1 MASYVITGVSRG
13 MGWEFL
19 RRLSS
24 DPNNTV
30 IGIVRDKPPTA
41 KRVSE
46 ELPRRS
52 NVTIL
57 EADVTQYES
66 LKVSQESFAKV
77 EGERADASS
86 TRQRA
91 SAEAA
96 GVTGGRLD
104 YLIANA
110 GLNMSWDGLDP
121 IGDLAAEPEKMSD
134 YFGAMMNTNVL
145 ANINLYAS
153 FLPLILRGKAK
164 KVVHLTSALGDVEFA
179 RDYELTL
186 GSVYAASKA
195 AMNMVTAK
203 FAAQYRGDG
212 VLFLGVCPGVVDTG
226 QFNDRKY
233 LLALQRGKTNESFAD
248 RHRHLPAVTPEE
260 MAKFAPMLQK
270 WQAYAPDFKG
280 PVSPD
285 AAVTDVLAVIDKCSV
300 ENGDSGA
307 NLSHF
312 GNKQWL

>member
-66 LKVSQESFAKV
+66 LK
-77 EGERADASS
+77 
-86 TRQRA
+86 RA

>member
-1 MASYVITGVSRG
+1 MPSYVITGVSRG
-13 MGWEFL
+13 LGWEFL
-19 RRLSS
+19 KRLSS
-24 DPNNTV
+24 DSGNTV
-30 IGIVRDKPPTA
+30 IGIVRDKAPTT
-41 KRVSE
+41 KRVEE
-46 ELPRRS
+46 ELDGRA
-52 NVTIL
+52 NITIL
-57 EADVTQYES
+57 EADVTRYES
-66 LKVSQESFAKV
+66 LK
-77 EGERADASS
+77 RAA
-86 TRQRA
+86 
-91 SAEAA
+91 AEAA
-96 GVTGGRLD
+96 AINGGSLD

-121 IGDLAAEPEKMSD
+121 IGDLSAAEPEKMTD

-153 FLPLILRGKAK
+153 FMPLVLEGKDK
-164 KVVHLTSALGDVEFA
+164 KVVHLTSALGDVDFA
-179 RDYELTL
+179 RDYNLTL

-226 QFNDRKY
+226 QFN
-233 LLALQRGKTNESFAD
+233 LS
-248 RHRHLPAVTPEE
+248 PEE

-270 WQAYAPDFKG
+270 WQSYAPDFKG

-285 AAVTDVLAVIDKCSV
+285 VAVTDVLVVVEKCSV
-300 ENGDSGA
+300 DKGDSGA
-307 NLSHF
+307 ILSHF